1 MKKKNF
7 IPIAKDVIE
16 AEIKSLKKLKLNINQ
31 SFNKVVEAIINCK
44 SGKVVISG
52 IGKSG
57 IIGQKI
63 SSTLASVGIPSF
75 YVDAASC
82 SHGDLGKISSN
93 DVLIL
98 ISFSGESSELKNI
111 IQYAN
116 RNKKI
121 TLIGIVSKK
130 SSILYK
136 SSDLKLLIPNVV
148 EAGPGNIVP
157 TSSAVVTLSIGDALA
172 ISTMNYR
179 KFGKLDFKKFHPS
192 GSLGTKLKTA
202 EDLMTKKLK
211 IPFINQNLD
220 MNNALKI
227 MRKSNMGIIIVRD
240 QKKNTVG
247 IISDG
252 DIKRINNKNTNF
264 KKIVAKKIMKKN
276 PISVDKNIL
285 ASKCLAIMTDKK
297 ITCLCIHSEKNKNKT
312 IGILHIHSILNSNI
326 Q

>member
-7 IPIAKDVIE
+7 IPIAKEVIE
-16 AEIKSLKKLKLNINQ
+16 AEIKSLKKLKLSINQ
-31 SFNKVVEAIINCK
+31 SFNKVVEAVINCK
-44 SGKVVISG
+44 NGKVIISG

-57 IIGQKI
+57 IVGQKI

-98 ISFSGESSELKNI
+98 ISFSGESLELKNI

-121 TLIGIVSKK
+121 TLISIVSKK
-130 SSILYK
+130 NSLLYK
-136 SSDLKLLIPNVV
+136 SSDIKLLIPNVA

-157 TSSAVVTLSIGDALA
+157 TSSALITLSIGDALA

-192 GSLGTKLKTA
+192 GSLGAKLKTV
-202 EDLMTKKLK
+202 EDLMVKGKKV
-211 IPFINQNLD
+211 PFIKENILLG
-220 MNNALKI
+220 NALKT
-227 MRKSNMGIIIVRD
+227 MNKFNLGVLVVRNNL
-240 QKKNTVG
+240 QKTSG

-252 DIKRINNKNTNF
+252 DIKRISEKNTNI
-264 KKIVAKKIMKKN
+264 KSLITKNIMKKN
-276 PISVDKNIL
+276 PISVNKDML
-285 ASKCLAIMTDKK
+285 ATQALSIMNSKK
-297 ITCLCIHSEKNKNKT
+297 ITCLCVHNKKKKNKT
-312 IGILHIHSILNSNI
+312 IGILTIHSILNANI
-326 Q
+326 R

>member
-7 IPIAKDVIE
+7 IPIAKEVIE
-16 AEIKSLKKLKLNINQ
+16 AEIKSLKKLKLSINQ

-44 SGKVVISG
+44 NGKVIISG

-57 IIGQKI
+57 IVGQKI

-98 ISFSGESSELKNI
+98 ISFSGESLELKNI

-121 TLIGIVSKK
+121 TLVSIVSKK
-130 SSILYK
+130 NSLLYK
-136 SSDLKLLIPNVV
+136 SSDIKLLIPNVV

-157 TSSAVVTLSIGDALA
+157 TSSALITLSIGDALA

-192 GSLGTKLKTA
+192 GSLGAKLKTV
-202 EDLMTKKLK
+202 EDLMVKEKKV
-211 IPFINQNLD
+211 PFIKENILLG
-220 MNNALKI
+220 NALKT
-227 MRKSNMGIIIVRD
+227 MNKFNLGVLVVRNNL
-240 QKKNTVG
+240 QKTSG

-252 DIKRINNKNTNF
+252 DIKRISEKNTNI
-264 KKIVAKKIMKKN
+264 KNLITKNIMKKN
-276 PISVDKNIL
+276 PISVNKDML
-285 ASKCLAIMTDKK
+285 ATQALSIMNSKKV
-297 ITCLCIHSEKNKNKT
+297 TCLCVHNKKVKNKT
-312 IGILHIHSILNSNI
+312 IGILTIHNVLNANI
-326 Q
+326 R

>member
-16 AEIKSLKKLKLNINQ
+16 AEIKSLKKLKLSLNQ
-31 SFNKVVEAIINCK
+31 SFNDVVDAIINCK
-44 SGKVVISG
+44 NGKVIISG

-93 DVLIL
+93 DILIL
-98 ISFSGESSELKNI
+98 ISFSGESLELKNI

-130 SSILYK
+130 NSLLYK

-157 TSSAVVTLSIGDALA
+157 TSSAVTTLSIGDALA

-192 GSLGTKLKTA
+192 GSLGTRLKTA
-202 EDLMTKKLK
+202 EDLMTKKTK

-220 MNNALKI
+220 MNNGLKI
-227 MRKSNMGIIIVRD
+227 MRKSNMGVLVVKD
-240 QKKNTVG
+240 KKNNTIG

-252 DIKRINNKNTNF
+252 DIKRIKNKNTDF
-264 KKIVAKKIMKKN
+264 KKIIAKNIMKKN
-276 PISVDKNIL
+276 PISINKDTL
-285 ASKCLAIMTDKK
+285 ASKSLAIMSDKK
-297 ITCLCIHSEKNKNKT
+297 ITCLCVHNKKNKMKT
-312 IGILHIHSILNSNI
+312 IGILQIHSILNSNI

>member
-1 MKKKNF
+1 MTKKNF

-16 AEIKSLKKLKLNINQ
+16 TEIKSLKKLKLSINQ
-31 SFNKVVEAIINCK
+31 SFNKAVEAIINCK
-44 SGKVVISG
+44 HGKVIISG

-57 IIGQKI
+57 IIGKKI
-63 SSTLASVGIPSF
+63 SSTLASVGISSF

-93 DVLIL
+93 DILIL

-130 SSILYK
+130 NSILYK
-136 SSDLKLLIPNVV
+136 SSDIKLLIPSVI

-157 TSSAVVTLSIGDALA
+157 TSSTIVQLSIGDALA
-172 ISTMNYR
+172 VSTMNYR

-192 GSLGTKLKTA
+192 GSLGAKLKTA
-202 EDLMTKKLK
+202 EDLMIRGKK

-227 MRKSNMGIIIVRD
+227 MRKSNVGVLIVRN
-240 QKKNTVG
+240 KNKTVG

-252 DIKRINNKNTNF
+252 DIKRIKNKNNDF
-264 KKIVAKKIMKKN
+264 KRLVAKKIMNLN
-276 PISVDKNIL
+276 PISIKKDML
-285 ASKCLAIMTDKK
+285 AAQALSVMNSKK
-297 ITCLCIHSEKNKNKT
+297 ITCLCVHNKNIKNRT
-312 IGILHIHSILNSNI
+312 IGILTIHSILNANI

>member
-7 IPIAKDVIE
+7 IPIARDVIE
-16 AEIKSLKKLKLNINQ
+16 AEIKSLKKLKLSINQ

-44 SGKVVISG
+44 SGKVIISG

-98 ISFSGESSELKNI
+98 ISFSGESLELKNI

-130 SSILYK
+130 NSLLYK

-157 TSSAVVTLSIGDALA
+157 TSSALITLSIGDAIA
-172 ISTMNYR
+172 VSTMNYR
-179 KFGKLDFKKFHPS
+179 KFGKFDFKKFHPS
-192 GSLGTKLKTA
+192 GSLGAKLKTV
-202 EDLMTKKLK
+202 EDLMIKEKKT
-211 IPFINQNLD
+211 PFIRENILLGR
-220 MNNALKI
+220 ALKI
-227 MRKSNMGIIIVRD
+227 MNKFNLGVLVVRNNFE
-240 QKKNTVG
+240 KTMG

-252 DIKRINNKNTNF
+252 DLKRISEKNTNI
-264 KKIVAKKIMKKN
+264 KNLVAKKIMKKN
-276 PISVDKNIL
+276 PISVNKDIL
-285 ASKCLAIMTDKK
+285 ATKALSIMNSKKV
-297 ITCLCIHSEKNKNKT
+297 TCLCVHNKKMKNKT
-312 IGILHIHSILNSNI
+312 IGILTIHNILNANI
-326 Q
+326 R

>member
-1 MKKKNF
+1 MKKINF

-16 AEIKSLKKLKLNINQ
+16 TEIKSLKKLKLSINQ

-44 SGKVVISG
+44 NGKVIISG

-63 SSTLASVGIPSF
+63 SSTLASVGISSF

-93 DVLIL
+93 DILIL
-98 ISFSGESSELKNI
+98 ISFSGESLELKNI

-130 SSILYK
+130 NSLLYK
-136 SSDLKLLIPNVV
+136 SSDIKLLIPNVV

-157 TSSAVVTLSIGDALA
+157 TSSAIITLGIGDALA

-179 KFGKLDFKKFHPS
+179 KFGKFDFKRFHPS
-192 GSLGTKLKTA
+192 GSLGAKLKTV
-202 EDLMTKKLK
+202 EDLMIKEKKV
-211 IPFINQNLD
+211 PFIKESILLGS
-220 MNNALKI
+220 ALKT
-227 MRKSNMGIIIVRD
+227 MNKFNLGVLVVRNNF
-240 QKKNTVG
+240 KKTCG

-252 DIKRINNKNTNF
+252 DIKRISEKNANIKNLITKN
-264 KKIVAKKIMKKN
+264 IMKKN
-276 PISVDKNIL
+276 PISVDRDML
-285 ASKCLAIMTDKK
+285 ATQALSIMNSKQ
-297 ITCLCIHSEKNKNKT
+297 ITCLCIHNKKMKNKT
-312 IGILHIHSILNSNI
+312 IGILTIHDILSANI
-326 Q
+326 R